1 MIKFEDLQNG
11 GHVHVIEFDIKSGQ
25 PKYICGIITDI
36 GEKVSRN
43 PHSQLTPSPVP
54 ALASMLGQQPDKDK
68 DEEKIFNLRIE
79 LNGEEKEFQK
89 VSTSSDYFSIGRFKV
104 STDKEK
110 IFKEI
115 KALREENQT
124 YLNNVEKYKAMVEAC
139 DSALQDIGYVDLS
152 SNSSAE
158 IKELKSNMANLELK
172 LSSLGG
178 EVSSIS
184 SMLKEFLAETKE
196 SAKKEK

>member
-1 MIKFEDLQNG
+1 MKK
-11 GHVHVIEFDIKSGQ
+11 KS
-25 PKYICGIITDI
+25 
-36 GEKVSRN
+36 
-43 PHSQLTPSPVP
+43 
-54 ALASMLGQQPDKDK
+54 
-68 DEEKIFNLRIE
+68 FNLRIE

-158 IKELKSNMANLELK
+158 IKELKSNMANLEQK
-172 LSSLGG
+172 LSNLGG
-178 EVSSIS
+178 EVSSMA

-196 SAKKEK
+196 AAKKEK

>member
-1 MIKFEDLQNG
+1 MVKFEELQNG

-25 PKYICGIITDI
+25 PKYICGVITDI
-36 GEKVSRN
+36 GEKISRN
-43 PHSQLTPSPVP
+43 PVSTSSPIP
-54 ALASMLGQQPDKDK
+54 ALANMLGQQPDKSK
-68 DEEKIFNLRIE
+68 EEEKIFNLRIE

-89 VSTSSDYFSIGRFKV
+89 VVTSSDYFSIGRFKV

-124 YLNNVEKYKAMVEAC
+124 YLNNVEKYKSMVEAC
-139 DSALQDIGYVDLS
+139 DIALQDIGYVDLS

-158 IKELKSNMANLELK
+158 IKELKTNMASFERK
-172 LSSLGG
+172 LSDLSG
-178 EVSSIS
+178 EVLGMTN
-184 SMLKEFLAETKE
+184 MLKEFLVEAKET
-196 SAKKEK
+196 KKEK